1 MKLKQLIQGITFQA
15 IRGSKE
21 REIYGLS
28 ADSRRLAPG
37 DLFIA
42 RRGLESDGAQFIQ
55 QAVQTGAV
63 AIVTAVYDPFLS
75 SVTQLIHPHPET
87 IEAALAV
94 RFYRNPSHE
103 LFVVGVTGTKGKTTS
118 TYLVRHLLER
128 LRGSCGLSGTI
139 ESIVGERRYPS
150 PLTTLDLISHQKIL
164 REMVAE
170 KLSAA
175 VLEVSSHGLQQ
186 GRTEGI
192 EWDAA
197 LWTNLAPDHL
207 DYHGTVEAYA
217 EAKRRL
223 FLQLDQSPKKER
235 AIFINGDDP
244 CCLRMVEGLKSPV
257 CRFGLSQICGLR
269 SLPGRTEFV
278 MEGVLFSIPMI
289 GRFNVYN
296 FLGAIAIGVHF
307 GYSLETIRDALA
319 DAPPVPGRL
328 EAVPNGKGIAVFV
341 DYAHTKE
348 ALAQTLQAIREMG
361 VRRIGVVFGCGG
373 DRDPQRRTGMAAA
386 AEAHADFSVIT
397 SDNPRRENPEQIARQ
412 VLAGF
417 RQPERVR
424 MELDRREAIRQAISM
439 AEPGDALLI
448 AGKGHERM
456 QIFANRTVPFDDVET
471 AREFLC

>member
-1 MKLKQLIQGITFQA
+1 MKLKQLIQGIDFQA

-21 REIYGLS
+21 KEILGLS

-37 DLFIA
+37 FLFIA
-42 RRGLESDGAQFIQ
+42 RRGTQIDGTQFIH

-63 AIVTAVYDPFLS
+63 AIVTALYDPFLS
-75 SVTQLIHPHPET
+75 SATQLIHPHPEEV
-87 IEAALAV
+87 EAALAV

-103 LFVVGVTGTKGKTTS
+103 LFMVGVTGTKGKTTS
-118 TYLVRHLLER
+118 TYLIRHLLQR

-139 ESIVGERRYPS
+139 ETIVGERRYPS
-150 PLTTLDLISHQKIL
+150 PLTTLDAVSHQKIL
-164 REMVAE
+164 REMVSDGQ
-170 KLSAA
+170 KAA

-186 GRTEGI
+186 GRTDGI

-207 DYHGTVEAYA
+207 DYHGTVEVYA
-217 EAKRRL
+217 AAKRRL
-223 FLQLDQSPKKER
+223 FLQLDQSSKKGH

-244 CCLRMVEGLKSPV
+244 WCLRMAEGMKSPV
-257 CRFGLSQICGLR
+257 CKFGLEQISGLR
-269 SLPGRTEFV
+269 SLEGRTEFL
-278 MEGVLFSIPMI
+278 MGTTLFSIPMI

-296 FLGAIAIGVHF
+296 FLGAIAIGQHF

-348 ALAQTLQAIREMG
+348 ALEQTLRAIREMG

-417 RQPERVR
+417 QRPEHVR
-424 MELDRREAIRQAISM
+424 MELDRREAIRQGIFM

-448 AGKGHERM
+448 AGKGHEKV
-456 QIFANRTVPFDDVET
+456 QIFAQQTVPFDDVEV
-471 AREFLC
+471 ARECLC